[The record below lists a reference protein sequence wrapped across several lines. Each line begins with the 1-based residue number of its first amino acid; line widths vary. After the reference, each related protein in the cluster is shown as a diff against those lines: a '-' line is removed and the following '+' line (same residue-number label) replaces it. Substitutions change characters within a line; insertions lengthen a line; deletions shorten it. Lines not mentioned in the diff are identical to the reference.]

1 MVIVCRGTEKP
12 KTIKYIEYLE
22 ATGTQWI
29 DTGVYTNQ
37 NSRILVDTTILSVN
51 TSNIGGYVFGS
62 SSPSTKNGY
71 EVYAYDIDLRASYA
85 NQDFFNEIQLQPGSR
100 LLIDFNKNNF
110 DVFNGES
117 KYTSH
122 VFDTEQFS
130 SLVTLKLF
138 RLGRSGETWMGNVRI
153 HSCKIYDGE
162 SIIKDY
168 RPCLD
173 DNGTPCMWE
182 NVSKEYVYNSGTG
195 SFVSGPEV

>member
-29 DTGVYTNQ
+29 DT
-37 NSRILVDTTILSVN
+37 
-51 TSNIGGYVFGS
+51 
-62 SSPSTKNGY
+62 
-71 EVYAYDIDLRASYA
+71 
-85 NQDFFNEIQLQPGSR
+85 
-100 LLIDFNKNNF
+100 
-110 DVFNGES
+110 
-117 KYTSH
+117 
-122 VFDTEQFS
+122 
-130 SLVTLKLF
+130 
-138 RLGRSGETWMGNVRI
+138 
-153 HSCKIYDGE
+153 GE